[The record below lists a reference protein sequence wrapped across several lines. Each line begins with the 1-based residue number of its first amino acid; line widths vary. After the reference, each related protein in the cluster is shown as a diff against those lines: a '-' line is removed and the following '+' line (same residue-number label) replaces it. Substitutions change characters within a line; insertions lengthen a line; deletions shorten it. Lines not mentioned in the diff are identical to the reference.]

1 MNPFS
6 RQHREDRAY
15 RESAAHRRLES
26 TDATRLST
34 ACATACATASAAHAA
49 AAAR

>member
-6 RQHREDRAY
+6 RQRCEDRAY

-26 TDATRLST
+26 THATRH
-34 ACATACATASAAHAA
+34 AAERATASAAHAA

>member
-6 RQHREDRAY
+6 RQPREDGPHRESGAR
-15 RESAAHRRLES
+15 HRLDS
-26 TDATRLST
+26 TVATRH
-34 ACATACATASAAHAA
+34 ATACAAAKAAHAA